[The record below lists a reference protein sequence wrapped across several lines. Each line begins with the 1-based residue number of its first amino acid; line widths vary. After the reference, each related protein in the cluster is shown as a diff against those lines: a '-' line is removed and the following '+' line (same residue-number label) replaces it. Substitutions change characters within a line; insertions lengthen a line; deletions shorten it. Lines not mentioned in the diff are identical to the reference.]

1 MRCFRFRYYL
11 LSLPLLFC
19 YSVVNAT
26 ELVQWQRLP
35 LPVAL
40 HTGHE
45 RVIFVNRN
53 VRVGSPTALDGKL
66 RIQSSGGTVYLR
78 AEEDFP
84 EVRLQL
90 SDVES
95 GELVLLDVSATAG
108 DALEPLEI
116 RYDEAVWRSDIGGT
130 GEDEEDTT
138 GDDTDA
144 LNDAMPQPPTP
155 LPVALTR
162 YAAQMLYSPLR
173 TVEPVDGIAP
183 VSVRLSG
190 NVTTLLPGEPVTAT
204 PLAAW
209 RLDDTTVTA
218 IKLQNRSGQRIDLDP
233 RALQGNFLTV
243 TFQHIWLGG
252 RGTPEDTTVAYLV
265 TDGGADDAILPEP
278 PAPEKTPKT
287 KQEEK

>member
-1 MRCFRFRYYL
+1 MKRFRFRYCL
-11 LSLPLLFC
+11 FSLPLLFC
-19 YSVVNAT
+19 HSVSAT

-53 VRVGSPTALDGKL
+53 VRVGSPAALDGKL

-78 AEEDFP
+78 AEEGFP
-84 EVRLQL
+84 EARLQL

-95 GELVLLDVSATAG
+95 GELVLLDVSASAG

-116 RYDEAVWRSDIGGT
+116 RYDEAVWRNDIDGA
-130 GEDEEDTT
+130 GEDEEGTT
-138 GDDTDA
+138 GDDIDA
-144 LNDAMPQPPTP
+144 LNDAMPQPAIPR
-155 LPVALTR
+155 PVALTR
-162 YAAQMLYSPLR
+162 YAAQMLYAPLR
-173 TVEPVDGIAP
+173 TVESVDGIAP

-190 NVTTLLPGEPVTAT
+190 NITTLLPGEPVTAT

-218 IKLQNRSGQRIDLDP
+218 IKLQNRNGKRIDLDP
-233 RALQGNFLTV
+233 RTLQGDFLTA
-243 TFQHIWLGG
+243 TFQHTWLGTH
-252 RGTPEDTTVAYLV
+252 GTPEDTTVVYLV
-265 TDGGADDAILPEP
+265 TKGDADDAILPES
-278 PAPEKTPKT
+278 PAPEKMPKT
-287 KQEEK
+287 KTEAK